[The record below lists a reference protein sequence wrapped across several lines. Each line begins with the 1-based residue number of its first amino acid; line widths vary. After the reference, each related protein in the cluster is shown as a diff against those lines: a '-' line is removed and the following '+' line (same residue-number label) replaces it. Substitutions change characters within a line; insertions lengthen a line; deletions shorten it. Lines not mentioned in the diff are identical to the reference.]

1 MLKVPSNRTRVS
13 PYPLRST
20 RTQKE
25 PIEAQG
31 PSQWEDVLCVIC
43 QEAPHNAI
51 LMRCS
56 SSSTGCRA
64 YMCDTSVRHSNCFKQ
79 YRKKNMN
86 RVTKVF
92 NCPYCRGKVYE
103 AMKVQSDG
111 RRALNAKPRSCAF
124 ENCNFSGT
132 YSQLKNHLKAD
143 HPGST
148 RPLVDQERERV
159 WEQMQRVT
167 QYNDISIAA
176 GLPRSGLE
184 VLHQQLPDVPPCLVI
199 LLWVNGVV
207 QGILHHQLPNSL
219 PHSFEIRAGAN
230 VVVRNYL
237 LCFRGLEKA
246 LRFGN
251 AVEEHNVKKKI

>member
-1 MLKVPSNRTRVS
+1 MPKEKPVPSNRTRVS

-25 PIEAQG
+25 PIEAQA

-51 LMRCS
+51 LLRCS

-86 RVTKVF
+86 RVTKVL
-92 NCPYCRGKVYE
+92 NCPYCRGEVHE
-103 AMKVQSDG
+103 AMKVQSEG

-124 ENCNFSGT
+124 ENCNLSGT

-143 HPGST
+143 HPRST
-148 RPLVDQERERV
+148 RPLVDQGRV
-159 WEQMQRVT
+159 RAWEQMQRDT
-167 QYNDISIAA
+167 EHNDIMTAA
-176 GLPRSGLE
+176 GLPTGLE
-184 VLHQQLPDVPPCLVI
+184 VFHEQLPDVPPRLLPNTLPYSFVI
-199 LLWVNGVV
+199 RAEFNGVV
-207 QGILHHQLPNSL
+207 
-219 PHSFEIRAGAN
+219 RD
-230 VVVRNYL
+230 YL
-237 LCFRGLEKA
+237 L
-246 LRFGN
+246 RFNGFGADSPVMRN
-251 AVEEHNVKKKI
+251 TTAMNIIGRWTPEGF